1 MLKSSFL
8 YKIGNKTKL
17 AKYLGI
23 TRKELLNLCNDD
35 LYKVREEPKHNGTG
49 TRTIEAPAKQLKSVQ
64 RKLNKE
70 FQKIETPSYL
80 FSGIKGKSFIDNAL
94 VHVQNKYILCVDI
107 HSFYPSTDSKKVL
120 QFYKHSLEIPND
132 IAKILTE
139 LTTFDGHLPTGAP
152 TSVILAYF
160 AYAKTFEDIY
170 TKAQELNI
178 DMSVYVDDVTFSS
191 QKPIPKSFYNFVEK
205 RMKLQGLTLKEKKT
219 KWYKP
224 DDFKIITG
232 HGISAQNEGKVPIKN
247 ILKIKAIMQGKNIKE
262 LSYKEL
268 ISLKGALMV
277 AQRIEP
283 GFYNTLFKR
292 VCTIIKN
299 NSLQNN

>member
-1 MLKSSFL
+1 MLKNSFL

-35 LYKVREEPKHNGTG
+35 LYKVHNEPKHNGTG
-49 TRTIEAPAKQLKSVQ
+49 TRTIEAPAKQLKSIQ

-70 FQKIETPSYL
+70 LQKLETPLYL
-80 FSGIKGKSFIDNAL
+80 FSGIKGKCFIDNAL

-120 QFYKHSLEIPND
+120 QFYKYYLEIPND
-132 IAKILTE
+132 IAKILME
-139 LTTFDGHLPTGAP
+139 LTTFEGHLPTGAP

-160 AYAKTFEDIY
+160 AYARTFDDIHK
-170 TKAQELNI
+170 KAQELNI
-178 DMSVYVDDVTFSS
+178 DMSVYIDDITFSS

-205 RMKLQGLTLKEKKT
+205 RMKQQGLTLKKNKT
-219 KWYKP
+219 RWYKP

-232 HGISAQNEGKVPIKN
+232 HGISAKNEGKVPLKN

-262 LSYKEL
+262 LSYKDL
-268 ISLKGALMV
+268 VSLKGALVV

-283 GFYNTLFKR
+283 KFYNTLFKR
-292 VCTIIKN
+292 VCILIN
-299 NSLQNN
+299 NWKIQKL

>member
-1 MLKSSFL
+1 MLKNSFL
-8 YKIGNKTKL
+8 YRIGNKTKL

-35 LYKVREEPKHNGTG
+35 LYKIRKEPKHNGTG
-49 TRTIEAPAKQLKSVQ
+49 TRTIEAPAKKLKFVQ

-70 FQKIETPSYL
+70 LQKIETPAYL

-132 IAKILTE
+132 IANILMG
-139 LTTFDGHLPTGAP
+139 LTTFSGHLPTGAP
-152 TSVILAYF
+152 TSIILAYF
-160 AYAKTFEDIY
+160 AYAKTFENIY
-170 TKAQELNI
+170 KKAQKLDIN
-178 DMSVYVDDVTFSS
+178 MSVYVDDVTFSS
-191 QKPIPKSFYNFVEK
+191 QKPIPISFYNFVAK
-205 RMKLQGLTLKEKKT
+205 QMKKQGLILKKNKT
-219 KWYKP
+219 NWYKP
-224 DDFKIITG
+224 NEFKIITG
-232 HGISAQNEGKVPIKN
+232 YGISANNEGKVPIKN
-247 ILKIKAIMQGKNIKE
+247 IIKINAIMNKRNIKE

-268 ISLKGALMV
+268 ISLKGTLIA

-292 VCTIIKN
+292 VCTIEKN
-299 NSLQNN
+299 KNK

>member
-1 MLKSSFL
+1 MLKNSFL

-23 TRKELLNLCNDD
+23 TRKELLNLCNDG
-35 LYKVREEPKHNGTG
+35 LYKVREEPKHKGPG

-70 FQKIETPSYL
+70 LQKIETPTYL

-120 QFYKHSLEIPND
+120 QFYKHSLKIPND
-132 IAKILTE
+132 IANILTE

-170 TKAQELNI
+170 KKAQESNI
-178 DMSVYVDDVTFSS
+178 DMSVYVDDLTFSS
-191 QKPIPKSFYNFVEK
+191 QNPIPKSFYNFVEK
-205 RMKLQGLTLKEKKT
+205 RMKLQGLILKKKKT

-232 HGISAQNEGKVPIKN
+232 HGISAKSEGKVPIKN
-247 ILKIKAIMQGKNIKE
+247 ILNIKAIMQGKNIKE
-262 LSYKEL
+262 LSYQEL

-277 AQRIEP
+277 AQRIES

-292 VCTIIKN
+292 VCLLIKN
-299 NSLQNN
+299 DML

>member
-1 MLKSSFL
+1 MLKNSFL

-23 TRKELLNLCNDD
+23 TRKELLDLCSDNL
-35 LYKVREEPKHNGTG
+35 YRVYEEPKHNRTG
-49 TRTIEAPAKQLKSVQ
+49 TRTIEAPAKQLKSIQ

-70 FQKIETPSYL
+70 LQKLETPSYL

-120 QFYKHSLEIPND
+120 EFYKYSLEIPND

-170 TKAQELNI
+170 KKAQELNI
-178 DMSVYVDDVTFSS
+178 NMSVYVDDITFSS
-191 QKPIPKSFYNFVEK
+191 QKPIPTSFYNFVEK
-205 RMKLQGLTLKEKKT
+205 RMKQQELILKKKKT

-224 DDFKIITG
+224 NDFKIITG
-232 HGISAQNEGKVPIKN
+232 YGISANNECKVPIKN
-247 ILKIKAIMQGKNIKE
+247 ILKIKSIMQGKNIKE
-262 LSYKEL
+262 LSHQEL
-268 ISLKGALMV
+268 ISLRGALTV

-292 VCTIIKN
+292 VCALMRNGITQKV
-299 NSLQNN
+299 

>member
-1 MLKSSFL
+1 MLKNSFL
-8 YKIGNKTKL
+8 YRIGNKTKL

-35 LYKVREEPKHNGTG
+35 LYKVREKPKHNGTG
-49 TRTIEAPAKQLKSVQ
+49 TRTIEAPAKQLKSIQ

-70 FQKIETPSYL
+70 LQKIEIPSYL

-107 HSFYPSTDSKKVL
+107 HSFYPSTSSRKVL
-120 QFYKHSLEIPND
+120 QFYKYSLEIPND

-139 LTTFDGHLPTGAP
+139 LTTFCGHLPIGAP

-191 QKPIPKSFYNFVEK
+191 QKTIPKSFYNFVEK

-262 LSYKEL
+262 LSYQEL
-268 ISLKGALMV
+268 ISLKGALVV
-277 AQRIEP
+277 AQRIES
-283 GFYNTLFKR
+283 GFFNTLFKR
-292 VCTIIKN
+292 VCICLKN
-299 NSLQNN
+299 FK

>member
-1 MLKSSFL
+1 MVKNSFL

-23 TRKELLNLCNDD
+23 TRNELLNLCNDN
-35 LYKVREEPKHNGTG
+35 LYKVREELKHNGTG
-49 TRTIEAPAKQLKSVQ
+49 TRIIEAPTKQLKSIQ

-70 FQKIETPSYL
+70 LQKLETPSYL

-94 VHVQNKYILCVDI
+94 VHVQNKYMLCVDI
-107 HSFYPSTDSKKVL
+107 HSFYPSTDDIKVL
-120 QFYKHSLEIPND
+120 QFYKNTLKTPND

-139 LTTFDGHLPTGAP
+139 LTTFNGHLPTGAP

-170 TKAQELNI
+170 KKAQELNI
-178 DMSVYVDDVTFSS
+178 DMSVYVDDITFSS
-191 QKPIPKSFYNFVEK
+191 QNPIPKLFYNFVEK
-205 RMKLQGLTLKEKKT
+205 RMKQQGLILKKNKT

-224 DDFKIITG
+224 EDFKIITE
-232 HGISAQNEGKVPIKN
+232 HGISARNEGKVPIKN
-247 ILKIKAIMQGKNIKE
+247 ILKIKDTMQGKNIKE

-268 ISLKGALMV
+268 ISLKGALIV

-283 GFYNTLFKR
+283 GFYKTLFKR
-292 VCTIIKN
+292 VCTLIKN
-299 NSLQNN
+299 NSLREA

>member
-1 MLKSSFL
+1 MLKNSFL

-17 AKYLGI
+17 AKHLGI

-35 LYKVREEPKHNGTG
+35 LYKVQDELKHNGTG
-49 TRTIEAPAKQLKSVQ
+49 TRTIEAPAKQLKSIQ

-70 FQKIETPSYL
+70 LQKLETPSYL
-80 FSGIKGKSFIDNAL
+80 FSGIKGKSFIDNAH

-107 HSFYPSTDSKKVL
+107 HSFYPSTDRKKIL
-120 QFYKHSLEIPND
+120 EFYKYSLEIPND

-160 AYAKTFEDIY
+160 AYEKTFEDIY
-170 TKAQELNI
+170 KKAQEIDI

-191 QKPIPKSFYNFVEK
+191 KKTIPISFYNFVEK
-205 RMKLQGLTLKEKKT
+205 RMKQQGLILKKKKT

-232 HGISAQNEGKVPIKN
+232 FGISENNEGKVPIKN
-247 ILKIKAIMQGKNIKE
+247 IIKIKSIMNHRNIKE

-268 ISLKGALMV
+268 VSLRGSLVV

-283 GFYNTLFKR
+283 NFYINLFNR
-292 VCTIIKN
+292 VCTLLKN
-299 NSLQNN
+299 RAI

>member
-1 MLKSSFL
+1 MLKNSFL

-35 LYKVREEPKHNGTG
+35 LYRVYDEPKHNGTG
-49 TRTIEAPAKQLKSVQ
+49 TRTIEAPAKQLKSIQ

-70 FQKIETPSYL
+70 LQKLETPSYL

-107 HSFYPSTDSKKVL
+107 HSFYPSTNSKKVL
-120 QFYKHSLEIPND
+120 EYYKYSLEIPND

-160 AYAKTFEDIY
+160 AYEKTFEDIY
-170 TKAQELNI
+170 KKAQELDI
-178 DMSVYVDDVTFSS
+178 DMSVYVDDITFSS
-191 QKPIPKSFYNFVEK
+191 KKTIPTSFYNFVEK
-205 RMKLQGLTLKEKKT
+205 RMKQQGLILKKKKT

-232 HGISAQNEGKVPIKN
+232 HGISANNEGKVPIKN
-247 ILKIKAIMQGKNIKE
+247 ILKIKAIMNGRNIKE
-262 LSYKEL
+262 LSHREL
-268 ISLKGALMV
+268 ISLKGSLVV
-277 AQRIEP
+277 AQRIEA

-292 VCTIIKN
+292 VCVLIKDKTV
-299 NSLQNN
+299 QKV

>member
-1 MLKSSFL
+1 MLKNSFL

-17 AKYLGI
+17 AKHFGI
-23 TRKELLNLCNDD
+23 TRKELLNLCNDN
-35 LYKVREEPKHNGTG
+35 LYKVYNEPKHNGTG
-49 TRTIEAPAKQLKSVQ
+49 TIVIEAPAKQLKSIQ

-70 FQKIETPSYL
+70 FKKIETPSYL

-120 QFYKHSLEIPND
+120 QFYKYSLE

-160 AYAKTFEDIY
+160 AYAKTFEDVY

-191 QKPIPKSFYNFVEK
+191 LKPIPKTFYNLSK
-205 RMKLQGLTLKEKKT
+205 
-219 KWYKP
+219 
-224 DDFKIITG
+224 
-232 HGISAQNEGKVPIKN
+232 NE
-247 ILKIKAIMQGKNIKE
+247 
-262 LSYKEL
+262 
-268 ISLKGALMV
+268 
-277 AQRIEP
+277 
-283 GFYNTLFKR
+283 
-292 VCTIIKN
+292 
-299 NSLQNN
+299 

>member
-1 MLKSSFL
+1 MLKNSFL

-23 TRKELLNLCNDD
+23 TRKELLNLCNED

-49 TRTIEAPAKQLKSVQ
+49 TRTIEAPAKKLKSVQ

-70 FQKIETPSYL
+70 LQKIKTPTYL

-94 VHVQNKYILCVDI
+94 VHLQNKYILCVDI

-120 QFYKHSLEIPND
+120 QFYKYSLEIPND
-132 IAKILTE
+132 VAKILTE

-160 AYAKTFEDIY
+160 AYAKTFDNIY
-170 TKAQELNI
+170 KKAQELNI
-178 DMSVYVDDVTFSS
+178 DMSVYVDDITFSS
-191 QKPIPKSFYNFVEK
+191 KSPIPISFYNFVEK
-205 RMKLQGLTLKEKKT
+205 RMKMQGLILKKEKTKRYKT
-219 KWYKP
+219 

-232 HGISAQNEGKVPIKN
+232 HGISAKSEGKVLIKN

-262 LSYKEL
+262 LSYQEL

-277 AQRIEP
+277 AQRIES

-292 VCTIIKN
+292 VCVLIENKT
-299 NSLQNN
+299 LQNI